1 MAQVTLKAATG
12 RQLGSRASR
21 RLRREGQVPAVVYGR
36 GTDARHVAVDHH
48 DLSVA
53 FHTDAGF
60 NVLINL
66 EIDDLAGIPTLVR
79 VIDRHPY
86 RPQFRHVDFVQV
98 SLTEKVQAEVSLHFV
113 GNPPGVK
120 EGGILSPIKNEV
132 EIEALP
138 TEIPAFIE
146 VDVSHLNINDDIRV
160 RDLPVLEGVL
170 VLDDP
175 DDLLVTV
182 TTPAAEVEEEPEVE
196 EGAEE
201 GAETEE
207 GGEEEADDS
216 E

>member
-36 GTDARHVAVDHH
+36 GTEPRHVAVDHH

-66 EIDDLAGIPTLVR
+66 EIDQSAGIPTLVR

-98 SLTEKVQAEVSLHFV
+98 SLTEKVQAEVALHFV
-113 GNPPGVK
+113 GNPPGVR

-138 TEIPAFIE
+138 AEIPAFIE
-146 VDVSHLNINDDIRV
+146 VDVSHLNINDDLRV
-160 RDLPVLEGVL
+160 RDLPTIEGVL

-175 DDLLVTV
+175 EDLLVTV
-182 TTPAAEVEEEPEVE
+182 TTPAAEVEEVPEVE

-201 GAETEE
+201 GEAEED
-207 GGEEEADDS
+207 GGEAADDS

>member
-36 GTDARHVAVDHH
+36 GAEARAVAVDHH

-182 TTPAAEVEEEPEVE
+182 TTPAAEVEEVPEVE

-201 GAETEE
+201 GVETEE
-207 GGEEEADDS
+207 GGGEEADDS

>member
-12 RQLGSRASR
+12 RQIGSRASR

-36 GTDARHVAVDHH
+36 GTEPRHVAVDHH
-48 DLSVA
+48 DLTVA
-53 FHTDAGF
+53 FHSAAGF

-66 EIDDLAGIPTLVR
+66 EVDDLVGIPTLVR

-86 RPQFRHVDFVQV
+86 RTEFRHVDFVQV
-98 SLTEKVQAEVSLHFV
+98 SLTEKVEAEVTLHFI

-120 EGGILSPIKNEV
+120 EGGILSPIKNTV

-160 RDLPVLEGVL
+160 RDLPQLEGV
-170 VLDDP
+170 VILDDP

-182 TTPAAEVEEEPEVE
+182 TTPVAEVVEAPVEEEIE
-196 EGAEE
+196 EGAEAAE
-201 GAETEE
+201 GDEGESTDAE
-207 GGEEEADDS
+207 
-216 E
+216 

>member
-36 GTDARHVAVDHH
+36 GTEPRHVAVDHH

-66 EIDDLAGIPTLVR
+66 EIDESAGIPTLVR

-86 RPQFRHVDFVQV
+86 RPLFRHVDFVQV
-98 SLTEKVQAEVSLHFV
+98 SLTEKVQAEVALHFV
-113 GNPPGVK
+113 GNPPGVR

-138 TEIPAFIE
+138 AEIPAFIE
-146 VDVSHLNINDDIRV
+146 VDVSHLNINDDLRV
-160 RDLPVLEGVL
+160 RDLPTIEGVL

-182 TTPAAEVEEEPEVE
+182 TTPAAEVEEAPEAE

-201 GAETEE
+201 GEAGED
-207 GGEEEADDS
+207 GGEAADDS

>member
-21 RLRREGQVPAVVYGR
+21 RLRRLGQVPAVVYGR
-36 GTDARHVAVDHH
+36 GTEARPVAVDHH

-66 EIDDLAGIPTLVR
+66 EVDDLAGIPTLVR
-79 VIDRHPY
+79 MIDRHPY

-160 RDLPVLEGVL
+160 RDLPVIEGVL

-182 TTPAAEVEEEPEVE
+182 TTPAAEVVEEPEVE

-201 GAETEE
+201 GAEPEE
-207 GGEEEADDS
+207 GGGEEADES

>member
-36 GTDARHVAVDHH
+36 GTEPKHVAVDHH
-48 DLSVA
+48 DLTVA
-53 FHTDAGF
+53 FHSEAGF

-66 EIDDLAGIPTLVR
+66 EIDDSAGIPTLVR
-79 VIDRHPY
+79 AIDRHPY
-86 RPQFRHVDFVQV
+86 RPLFRHVDFVQV
-98 SLTEKVQAEVSLHFV
+98 SLTEKVQAEVTLHFV

-120 EGGILSPIKNEV
+120 EGGILSPIKNQV

-138 TEIPAFIE
+138 AEIPAFIE

-160 RDLPVLEGVL
+160 RDLPAHEGV
-170 VLDDP
+170 VILDDP

-182 TTPAAEVEEEPEVE
+182 TTPAAEVEEVPEEV
-196 EGAEE
+196 ATEE

-207 GGEEEADDS
+207 GGGEDGDDT

>member
-36 GTDARHVAVDHH
+36 GTEPRHVAVDHH

-66 EIDDLAGIPTLVR
+66 EIDESAGIPTLVR

-98 SLTEKVQAEVSLHFV
+98 SLTEKVQAEVALHFV
-113 GNPPGVK
+113 GNPPGVR

-138 TEIPAFIE
+138 AEIPAFIE
-146 VDVSHLNINDDIRV
+146 VDVSHLNINDDLRV
-160 RDLPVLEGVL
+160 RDLPTIEGVL

-175 DDLLVTV
+175 EDLLVTV
-182 TTPAAEVEEEPEVE
+182 TTPAAEVEEVPEVE

-201 GAETEE
+201 GEAEED
-207 GGEEEADDS
+207 GGEAADDS

>member
-21 RLRREGQVPAVVYGR
+21 RLRREGQVPGVVYGR
-36 GTDARHVAVDHH
+36 GTEPRHVAVDHH

-66 EIDDLAGIPTLVR
+66 EIDESAGIPTLVR

-98 SLTEKVQAEVSLHFV
+98 SLTEKVQAEVALHFV
-113 GNPPGVK
+113 GNPPGVR

-138 TEIPAFIE
+138 AEIPAFIE
-146 VDVSHLNINDDIRV
+146 VDVSHLNINDDLRV
-160 RDLPVLEGVL
+160 RDLPTIEGVL

-175 DDLLVTV
+175 EDLLVTV
-182 TTPAAEVEEEPEVE
+182 TTPAAEVEEVPEVE

-201 GAETEE
+201 GEAEED
-207 GGEEEADDS
+207 GGEAADDS

>member
-36 GTDARHVAVDHH
+36 GTEPKHVAVDHH
-48 DLSVA
+48 DLTVA
-53 FHTDAGF
+53 FHSAAGF

-66 EIDDLAGIPTLVR
+66 EIDQSAGIPTLVR
-79 VIDRHPY
+79 VIDRHPF
-86 RPQFRHVDFVQV
+86 RSQFRHVDFVQV
-98 SLTEKVQAEVSLHFV
+98 SLTEKVQAEVTLHFV
-113 GNPPGVK
+113 DNPLGVK

-138 TEIPAFIE
+138 TEIPTFIE

-160 RDLPVLEGVL
+160 RDLPVQEGV
-170 VLDDP
+170 VILDDP

-182 TTPAAEVEEEPEVE
+182 TTPVAEVEVVPEVE
-196 EGAEE
+196 ETEE

-207 GGEEEADDS
+207 GGGEEADDS

>member
-36 GTDARHVAVDHH
+36 GTEARPVAVDHH

-53 FHTDAGF
+53 FHSDAGF

-182 TTPAAEVEEEPEVE
+182 TTPAAEVEEAPEVE

-201 GAETEE
+201 GAETDE
-207 GGEEEADDS
+207 GGGEEADDS

>member
-36 GTDARHVAVDHH
+36 GTEPKHVAVDHH
-48 DLSVA
+48 DLTVA
-53 FHTDAGF
+53 FHSAAGF

-66 EIDDLAGIPTLVR
+66 EIDQSAGIPTLVR
-79 VIDRHPY
+79 VIDRHPF
-86 RPQFRHVDFVQV
+86 RSQFRHVDFVQV
-98 SLTEKVQAEVSLHFV
+98 SLTEKVQAEVTLHFV
-113 GNPPGVK
+113 GNPLGVK

-160 RDLPVLEGVL
+160 RDLPVQEGVL
-170 VLDDP
+170 ILDDP

-182 TTPAAEVEEEPEVE
+182 TTPVAEVEVAPEVE
-196 EGAEE
+196 EAEE
-201 GAETEE
+201 GAEAEESAEEDGNDTE
-207 GGEEEADDS
+207 
-216 E
+216 

>member
-36 GTDARHVAVDHH
+36 GTEARPVAVDHH

-138 TEIPAFIE
+138 SEIPAFIE

-160 RDLPVLEGVL
+160 RDLPLLEGVL

-182 TTPAAEVEEEPEVE
+182 TTPAAEVEEAPEVE

-201 GAETEE
+201 GAETDE
-207 GGEEEADDS
+207 GGGEEADDS

>member
-21 RLRREGQVPAVVYGR
+21 RLRRLGQVPAVVYGR
-36 GTDARHVAVDHH
+36 GTEARPVAVDHH

-66 EIDDLAGIPTLVR
+66 EVDDLAGIPTLVR
-79 VIDRHPY
+79 MIDRHPY

-160 RDLPVLEGVL
+160 RDLPVLEGVT

-201 GAETEE
+201 GAEPEE
-207 GGEEEADDS
+207 GGGEEADDS

>member
-36 GTDARHVAVDHH
+36 GTEPKHVAVDHH

-66 EIDDLAGIPTLVR
+66 EIDESAGIPTLVR

-86 RPQFRHVDFVQV
+86 RPLFRHVDFVQV
-98 SLTEKVQAEVSLHFV
+98 SLTEKVQAEVALHFV

-138 TEIPAFIE
+138 AEIPAFIE
-146 VDVSHLNINDDIRV
+146 VDVSHLNINDDLRV
-160 RDLPVLEGVL
+160 RDLPPIEGVQ

-175 DDLLVTV
+175 EDLLVTV
-182 TTPAAEVEEEPEVE
+182 TTPAAEVEEAPE
-196 EGAEE
+196 AEE
-201 GAETEE
+201 GADEGADAGE
-207 GGEEEADDS
+207 GGGEADES
-216 E
+216 Q

>member
-1 MAQVTLKAATG
+1 MAQYTLKASTG

-36 GTDARHVAVDHH
+36 GAEPKHVAVDHH

-66 EIDDLAGIPTLVR
+66 EIDDSAGIPTLVR

-86 RPQFRHVDFVQV
+86 RPLFRHVDFVQV

-138 TEIPAFIE
+138 SEIPAFIE

-160 RDLPVLEGVL
+160 RDLPALEGVAI
-170 VLDDP
+170 LDDP
-175 DDLLVTV
+175 EDLLVTV
-182 TTPAAEVEEEPEVE
+182 TTPVAEVEEVPEVE
-196 EGAEE
+196 ETAE

-207 GGEEEADDS
+207 SGEEEADDS

>member
-36 GTDARHVAVDHH
+36 GTEARHVAVDHH

-53 FHTDAGF
+53 FHSDAGF

-138 TEIPAFIE
+138 NEIPAFIE

-175 DDLLVTV
+175 EDLLVTV
-182 TTPAAEVEEEPEVE
+182 TTPAAEVEEAPEVE

-201 GAETEE
+201 GAETDE
-207 GGEEEADDS
+207 GGGEEADDS

>member
-1 MAQVTLKAATG
+1 MAQVTLRAATG

-36 GTDARHVAVDHH
+36 GTEARAVAVDHH

-160 RDLPVLEGVL
+160 RDLPVLEGVV

-182 TTPAAEVEEEPEVE
+182 TTPAAEVEEVPEVE

-207 GGEEEADDS
+207 GGGEEADDS

>member
-36 GTDARHVAVDHH
+36 GTQARPVAVDHH

-79 VIDRHPY
+79 MIDRHPY

-160 RDLPVLEGVL
+160 RDLPVLEGVV

-182 TTPAAEVEEEPEVE
+182 TTPAAEVEEAPEVE

-201 GAETEE
+201 GGEAEE
-207 GGEEEADDS
+207 GGGEEADDS

>member
-36 GTDARHVAVDHH
+36 GTEPKHVAVDHH

-138 TEIPAFIE
+138 SEIPAFIE

-160 RDLPVLEGVL
+160 RDLPLLEGVL

-182 TTPAAEVEEEPEVE
+182 TTPAAEVEEAPEVE

-201 GAETEE
+201 GAETDE
-207 GGEEEADDS
+207 GGGEEADDS

>member
-36 GTDARHVAVDHH
+36 GTDPRHVAVDHH
-48 DLSVA
+48 DLTVA
-53 FHTDAGF
+53 FHSAAGF

-66 EIDDLAGIPTLVR
+66 EVDDAVGIPTLVR

-86 RPQFRHVDFVQV
+86 RTEFRHVDFVQV
-98 SLTEKVQAEVSLHFV
+98 SLTEKVQAEVTLHFI
-113 GNPPGVK
+113 GNPPGVR
-120 EGGILSPIKNEV
+120 EGGILSPIKNTV

-146 VDVSHLNINDDIRV
+146 VDVSHLNINDDLRV
-160 RDLPVLEGVL
+160 RDLAVQAGVV

-182 TTPAAEVEEEPEVE
+182 TTPAAEVEEAPEAEEGE
-196 EGAEE
+196 EGAEAAE
-201 GAETEE
+201 GDGEDSDAE
-207 GGEEEADDS
+207 
-216 E
+216 

>member
-36 GTDARHVAVDHH
+36 GTEARPVAVDHH

-53 FHTDAGF
+53 FHSDAGF

-182 TTPAAEVEEEPEVE
+182 TTPAAEVEEAPEVE

-201 GAETEE
+201 GGEAEE
-207 GGEEEADDS
+207 GGGEEADDS

>member
-36 GTDARHVAVDHH
+36 GTEPKHVAVDHH
-48 DLSVA
+48 DLTIA
-53 FHTDAGF
+53 FHSAAGF

-66 EIDDLAGIPTLVR
+66 EIDQSAGIPTLVR
-79 VIDRHPY
+79 VIDRHPF
-86 RPQFRHVDFVQV
+86 RSQFRHVDFVQV
-98 SLTEKVQAEVSLHFV
+98 SLTEKVQAEVTLHFV
-113 GNPPGVK
+113 GNPLGVK

-138 TEIPAFIE
+138 TEIPAYIE

-160 RDLPVLEGVL
+160 RDLLVQEGV
-170 VLDDP
+170 VILDDP

-182 TTPAAEVEEEPEVE
+182 TTPVAEVEVVPEVE
-196 EGAEE
+196 ETEE

-207 GGEEEADDS
+207 GGAEEADDS

>member
-36 GTDARHVAVDHH
+36 GTEPRHVAVDHH

-66 EIDDLAGIPTLVR
+66 EIDESAGIPTLVR

-98 SLTEKVQAEVSLHFV
+98 SLTEKVQAEVTLHFI

-138 TEIPAFIE
+138 AEIPAFIE

-160 RDLPVLEGVL
+160 RDLPAMEGV
-170 VLDDP
+170 VILDDP
-175 DDLLVTV
+175 EDLLVTV
-182 TTPAAEVEEEPEVE
+182 TTPVAEVEEVPEAE

-201 GAETEE
+201 VAEAAE
-207 GGEEEADDS
+207 GGEESDDS